1 MGDPAENQLGRRA
14 FLAGVVA
21 AATAVAT
28 AAACSGDDDDSA
40 DGSKGKK
47 ASSQRDPPPVPD
59 GLPAEVFTLGI
70 ASGDPLDDSVI
81 LWTRLA
87 ADGTKPDGGLG
98 TADPVPVHWEV
109 AADEGFDKVVAE
121 GDIVAE
127 ASLTHSVHVDA
138 DGLDPDTRYWY
149 RFTVD
154 DRTSP
159 VGQARTTPRPD
170 DDGADSLRFA
180 FASCQNRQD
189 GYWTAYGDLAEQDDL
204 DLVFFLG
211 DYIYEEGP
219 DPRAAQPYRTAAPT
233 DLATYR
239 ARWAEHKADPLLQA
253 AHAAC
258 PWVATWDD
266 HEVANNYAA
275 DIAEGAAPD
284 DNAGKQAFRDRRAA
298 AYQAFYEHTPIR
310 LDPPDGPDAKIY
322 RTLDWGT
329 LARFYVLDGRQYRSD
344 QACGSTTVIA
354 GVGPMC
360 DAAQA
365 EDRTMLGEQQEQW
378 LGEQLDESEAT
389 WNVLAQQTVVSAVPF
404 AQGLVNFDQWD
415 GYPAARQRLVEQLDD
430 VSNPVILTGD
440 IHLSA
445 VGMLESEPGSP
456 VAAELV
462 GTSISS
468 GFPLADAV
476 EGLVKDLANVK
487 YVNARQRGYV
497 VCELTPDELRAEYRL
512 VDDATKPDG
521 TVAAAATFVV
531 AEGDPTPKPLE
542 T

>member
-1 MGDPAENQLGRRA
+1 M
-14 FLAGVVA
+14 
-21 AATAVAT
+21 
-28 AAACSGDDDDSA
+28 
-40 DGSKGKK
+40 
-47 ASSQRDPPPVPD
+47 
-59 GLPAEVFTLGI
+59 
-70 ASGDPLDDSVI
+70 
-81 LWTRLA
+81 
-87 ADGTKPDGGLG
+87 
-98 TADPVPVHWEV
+98 
-109 AADEGFDKVVAE
+109 
-121 GDIVAE
+121 
-127 ASLTHSVHVDA
+127 
-138 DGLDPDTRYWY
+138 
-149 RFTVD
+149 
-154 DRTSP
+154 
-159 VGQARTTPRPD
+159 
-170 DDGADSLRFA
+170 
-180 FASCQNRQD
+180 
-189 GYWTAYGDLAEQDDL
+189 
-204 DLVFFLG
+204 
-211 DYIYEEGP
+211 
-219 DPRAAQPYRTAAPT
+219 
-233 DLATYR
+233 
-239 ARWAEHKADPLLQA
+239 
-253 AHAAC
+253 
-258 PWVATWDD
+258 ATWDD